1 MQRPHTQALFLSGI
15 DHRRPSHSLAQVLA
29 SALELVALP
38 DNDFSWSSWADAA
51 AATAEIQALM
61 ASVSSGVMPEQLKV
75 SVLFAVTGPLQELSL
90 SSGWAQV
97 FVRLAALFDDVEA
110 LIWQS

>member
-1 MQRPHTQALFLSGI
+1 
-15 DHRRPSHSLAQVLA
+15 
-29 SALELVALP
+29 
-38 DNDFSWSSWADAA
+38 
-51 AATAEIQALM
+51 M